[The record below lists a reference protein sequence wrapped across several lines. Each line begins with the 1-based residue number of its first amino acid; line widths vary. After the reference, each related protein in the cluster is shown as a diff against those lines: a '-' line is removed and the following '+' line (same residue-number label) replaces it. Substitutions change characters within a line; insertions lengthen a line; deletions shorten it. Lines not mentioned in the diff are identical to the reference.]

1 MYHNA
6 LLGRKIDTIMTQG
19 ERLKFVIKKV
29 AYDNQALFARTCGV
43 PPASVSKLIKGE
55 YILTEKYASKFVK
68 AYPSINPA
76 FLLGESDNPGAFM
89 DKEELEL
96 EVANLREE
104 NKRLKLIIDKLIGN
118 Q

>member
-6 LLGRKIDTIMTQG
+6 PLGRKIDKDMTQG

-43 PPASVSKLIKGE
+43 PPASVTKLIKGE

-76 FLLGESDNPGAFM
+76 FLLGESDNPGTFM
-89 DKEELEL
+89 DRETLES
-96 EVANLREE
+96 EVAYLRDE